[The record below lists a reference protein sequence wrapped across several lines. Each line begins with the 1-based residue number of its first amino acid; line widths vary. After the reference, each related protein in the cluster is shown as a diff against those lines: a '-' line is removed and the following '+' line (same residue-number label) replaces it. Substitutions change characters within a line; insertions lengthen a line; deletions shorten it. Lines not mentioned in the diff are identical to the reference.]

1 MAKYIFV
8 TGGVV
13 SSLGKG
19 IAAASIG
26 CLLESR
32 GLKVT
37 LQKFDPYL
45 NVDPGTMSPFQ
56 HGEVFV
62 TDDGAETDLDL
73 GHYERFTHAPL
84 TQANNLTS
92 GRIYEQII
100 SRERRGDYL
109 GKTVQVIPHVT
120 NEIKAAV
127 RRVSGSADPASGAA
141 QRDVVIVEIG
151 GTVGDIES
159 LPFLEAIRQLRHEL
173 GRENTLFVHVTLV
186 PWIAAAQE
194 LKTKPTQH
202 SVKELRAIGIQPD
215 ILLCRSE
222 RPLPEEM
229 KEKIALFCDVNV
241 EAVITARDVASVYEC
256 PLVFA
261 EQGVD
266 EIVLRLLGIEAGSRN
281 LTRWGD
287 MVRRMQQPARQVS
300 IGLVGKYVEYEDSY
314 KSLKEA
320 LLHGGLAHDA
330 KVNITWIESERLK
343 WPDAVADLNHF
354 DGILV
359 PGGFGRRGVE
369 GMLSAIRYARERR
382 VPYFGICLGMQTMVI
397 EFARSVCGLPQANS
411 TEFDPATPDRV
422 IYKLRELRGV
432 DELGG
437 TMRLGAYPCLLAEN
451 SFARQAYGVKEISER
466 HRHRYEFNREYET
479 ILKQHG
485 LRLTGETPDGVYVEI
500 CELADHPWYLGCQFH
515 PEFKSKPLEP
525 HPLFRAFVG
534 AALEYRRSKA
544 SQHVAAAEGR
554 DAIGLVDTRVD
565 TRVEAGVETMESP
578 RARHITA

>member
-1 MAKYIFV
+1 MPKYIFV

-32 GLKVT
+32 GLRVT

-45 NVDPGTMSPFQ
+45 NIDPGTMSPFQ

-84 TQANNLTS
+84 TQSNNLTS
-92 GRIYEQII
+92 GRIYENII
-100 SRERRGDYL
+100 TRERRGDYL

-120 NEIKAAV
+120 NEIKAACRKV
-127 RRVSGSADPASGAA
+127 AA
-141 QRDVVIVEIG
+141 GMDVAIVEIG

-159 LPFLEAIRQLRHEL
+159 LPFIEAIRQMRHEE
-173 GRENTLFVHVTLV
+173 GRENTLFVHLTLV

-222 RPLPEEM
+222 RQLPDEV
-229 KEKIALFCDVNV
+229 KEKIALFCDVDV
-241 EAVITARDVASVYEC
+241 SGVVTAKDVDSVYEI
-256 PLVFA
+256 PIVFA
-261 EQGVD
+261 EQRMD
-266 EIVLRLLGIEAGSRN
+266 ESLLRMLHLDAGPRN
-281 LTRWGD
+281 LSRWMD
-287 MVRRMQQPARQVS
+287 MLNRMHNPEREVS

-320 LLHGGLAHDA
+320 LLHAGIAHQA
-330 KVNITWIESERLK
+330 RVNIEWIEAERME
-343 WPDAVADLNHF
+343 WPHCREYLHEF

-359 PGGFGRRGVE
+359 PGGFGKRGIQ
-369 GMLSAIRYARERR
+369 GMLNAIRCAREDKI
-382 VPYFGICLGMQTMVI
+382 PYFGICLGMQTMVI
-397 EFARSVCGLPQANS
+397 EFARNICGLADADS
-411 TEFDPATPDRV
+411 TEFNPTTQHRV
-422 IYKLRELRGV
+422 IYKLRELKGV

-437 TMRLGAYPCLLAEN
+437 TMRLGAYTCELAPG
-451 SFARQAYGVKEISER
+451 SFAEQAYQSNEISER
-466 HRHRYEFNREYET
+466 HRHRYEFNREFENVLT
-479 ILKQHG
+479 ERG
-485 LRLTGETPDGVYVEI
+485 MRLTGQTPDGVYVEI
-500 CELADHPWYLGCQFH
+500 CEVPDHPWFLGCQFH

-525 HPLFRAFVG
+525 HPLFTAFLG
-534 AALEYRRSKA
+534 AALKHQDAKA
-544 SQHVAAAEGR
+544 RPA
-554 DAIGLVDTRVD
+554 
-565 TRVEAGVETMESP
+565 
-578 RARHITA
+578 RAPIAHPELSHAR

>member
-19 IAAASIG
+19 IVAASIG

-32 GLKVT
+32 GLRVT

-73 GHYERFTHAPL
+73 GHYERFTHARL

-120 NEIKAAV
+120 NEIKAAARKV
-127 RRVSGSADPASGAA
+127 AA
-141 QRDVVIVEIG
+141 GVDVVIVEIG

-173 GRENTLFVHVTLV
+173 GRDNTLFVHVTLV
-186 PWIAAAQE
+186 PWIAAAHE

-215 ILLCRSE
+215 MLFCRSE
-222 RPLPEEM
+222 KPLPEDI
-229 KEKIALFCDVNV
+229 KEKIALFCDVDV
-241 EAVITARDVASVYEC
+241 DAVIAARDVGSVYEC

-266 EIVLRLLGIEAGSRN
+266 DILLRLLRMDARSRDLDRWFRMIE
-281 LTRWGD
+281 
-287 MVRRMQQPARQVS
+287 RMKNPTQQVS
-300 IGLVGKYVEYEDSY
+300 IGVVGKYVEYEDSY

-320 LLHGGLAHDA
+320 LLHGGLAHSA
-330 KVNITWIESERLK
+330 MVNITWVESEHLH
-343 WPDAVADLNHF
+343 WPDCVPQLEKF
-354 DGILV
+354 DAILV
-359 PGGFGRRGVE
+359 PGGFGKRGIE
-369 GMLSAIRYARERR
+369 GMLHAIRYAREYR

-397 EFARSVCGLPQANS
+397 EFARNVCGMEKANS

-422 IYKLRELRGV
+422 IYKLRELKGV

-437 TMRLGAYPCLLAEN
+437 TMRLGAYPCILAEG
-451 SFARQAYGVKEISER
+451 SHALRAYGETQISER
-466 HRHRYEFNREYET
+466 HRHRYEFNREFEG
-479 ILKQHG
+479 ILKAGG
-485 LRLTGETPDGVYVEI
+485 LQLTGQTPDGVYVEI
-500 CELADHPWYLGCQFH
+500 CEIANHPWFLGCQFH

-534 AALEYRRSKA
+534 AAIEHKKA
-544 SQHVAAAEGR
+544 RLQKEQAPKTEQA
-554 DAIGLVDTRVD
+554 
-565 TRVEAGVETMESP
+565 
-578 RARHITA
+578 RA

>member
-32 GLKVT
+32 GLKVAC
-37 LQKFDPYL
+37 QKFDPYL

-73 GHYERFTHAPL
+73 GHYERFTHAKL

-120 NEIKAAV
+120 NEIKSAV
-127 RRVSGSADPASGAA
+127 RRVSTLVEGI
-141 QRDVVIVEIG
+141 DVVIVEIG

-202 SVKELRAIGIQPD
+202 SVKEMLSIGIQPD

-222 RPLPEEM
+222 RPLPKEM
-229 KEKIALFCDVNV
+229 RGKTDSFGNV
-241 EAVITARDVASVYEC
+241 EEAAVIGARDVANIYEL
-256 PLVFA
+256 PLA
-261 EQGVD
+261 
-266 EIVLRLLGIEAGSRN
+266 
-281 LTRWGD
+281 
-287 MVRRMQQPARQVS
+287 
-300 IGLVGKYVEYEDSY
+300 
-314 KSLKEA
+314 
-320 LLHGGLAHDA
+320 
-330 KVNITWIESERLK
+330 
-343 WPDAVADLNHF
+343 
-354 DGILV
+354 
-359 PGGFGRRGVE
+359 
-369 GMLSAIRYARERR
+369 
-382 VPYFGICLGMQTMVI
+382 
-397 EFARSVCGLPQANS
+397 
-411 TEFDPATPDRV
+411 
-422 IYKLRELRGV
+422 
-432 DELGG
+432 
-437 TMRLGAYPCLLAEN
+437 
-451 SFARQAYGVKEISER
+451 
-466 HRHRYEFNREYET
+466 
-479 ILKQHG
+479 
-485 LRLTGETPDGVYVEI
+485 
-500 CELADHPWYLGCQFH
+500 
-515 PEFKSKPLEP
+515 
-525 HPLFRAFVG
+525 
-534 AALEYRRSKA
+534 
-544 SQHVAAAEGR
+544 
-554 DAIGLVDTRVD
+554 
-565 TRVEAGVETMESP
+565 
-578 RARHITA
+578 